1 MSNFSKDID
10 RKKEH
15 KEKDK
20 VRKEK
25 LASFFFDVAKLIIAG
40 IVIGGIT
47 PIYSNDYINVNYL
60 VVIFGTVAA
69 VFFAWIGNKILK

>member
-1 MSNFSKDID
+1 MSNYSKNIE
-10 RKKEH
+10 KQKEV

-47 PIYSNDYINVNYL
+47 PMYNNDYLNVNYL
-60 VVIFGTVAA
+60 VVIFGTIAA